1 MVLNRKKNKPD
12 SNEFEICYN
21 KYKNYMY
28 SIAYEKLH
36 DIYFAEDAVQNSFE
50 KLAKA
55 FSKVDN
61 IDSDYTKNLTKIITI
76 NTCRDMLRKKNKS
89 PETIP
94 FEAAEK
100 ELYINEDYSNLSEIS
115 QCIHDLPQKYSDVL
129 ILKYVYGY
137 TSKEISKILSIKE
150 GTVRSN
156 ISRGKKLLGQKLK
169 ENGIDI

>member
-1 MVLNRKKNKPD
+1 MILKRQKHKID
-12 SNEFEICYN
+12 SAKFEICYN

-28 SIAYEKLH
+28 SIAYEKLNDMH
-36 DIYFAEDAVQNSFE
+36 LAEDAVQNSFE

-61 IDSDYTKNLTKIITI
+61 INSEYTKNLIKIITI
-76 NTCRDMLRKKNKS
+76 NTCKDMLRKKNKK

-94 FEAAEK
+94 LETAEK
-100 ELYINEDYSNLSEIS
+100 ELYIDEDYNNLSEIS
-115 QCIHDLPQKYSDVL
+115 QCIHNLPKKYSNVL

-137 TSKEISKILSIKE
+137 NSKEISKILSVKE
-150 GTVRSN
+150 GTIRSN
-156 ISRGKKLLGQKLK
+156 ISRGKALLSQKLK